1 MEKYTKNICCIKLS
15 FCILYEISI
24 KHENELIFIFG
35 FHIAIFYSVYVD
47 CLKSEKVRN
56 LKWFWSQAF
65 PIKETQFVWLEFH
78 YKAGKLGCG
87 VEFAY
92 LVFEC
97 SSLSKNL
104 QYILG
109 EQNFRAF
116 PLLFILPRLSFCFS
130 FLCFWSRILN
140 INPSSISNPLSH
152 PTWESLE
159 QLISFLS
166 MIQDRQWRIEYLN

>member
-1 MEKYTKNICCIKLS
+1 MLYKIIFLHFVWDLYKTWKWIYIYIWISHCNIL
-15 FCILYEISI
+15 FCICRLSKIWKSQKFEVILVPSISN
-24 KHENELIFIFG
+24 K
-35 FHIAIFYSVYVD
+35 
-47 CLKSEKVRN
+47 RN
-56 LKWFWSQAF
+56 SICVIGVSLQCR
-65 PIKETQFVWLEFH
+65 
-78 YKAGKLGCG
+78 KLGCG

-92 LVFEC
+92 LAFEC

-166 MIQDRQWRIEYLN
+166 IIQDRQWRIEYLN